1 MKTVFITGASGA
13 IGTACANLFQ
23 EKNYNIIYHYN
34 TNAEKATEFFS
45 KSFRVGDK
53 KLELLKETAVS
64 EDDIVLK
71 SGKKSISIYISIP
84 FCPSRC
90 SYCSFVSHS
99 VERAANLIP
108 EYLDYLIKEI
118 NLTSEIVKLLNQ
130 MPNYNTRSNITS
142 LTIANVYEIIYLLQK
157 NMKKYDGKYVP
168 KLEKALAFM
177 RENDKYSIPQL
188 AAYCGMSERCFY
200 TTFKQFTGVTPI
212 QMKHKIQGTKAE
224 QLLKNTHL
232 SVEEIANEVGFA
244 SETHFRKIFKKQCSY
259 LPKDIRKK

>member
-1 MKTVFITGASGA
+1 MANVFNRAFHIYKYWHNNTV
-13 IGTACANLFQ
+13 
-23 EKNYNIIYHYN
+23 E
-34 TNAEKATEFFS
+34 AEQLQRLY
-45 KSFRVGDK
+45 SFRSVEMGRLVAVCNGK
-53 KLELLKETAVS
+53 TITINKGELLFVPPNIKAKIKFFPEPNTHGTVIRIRYFPDADELEYPIQAV
-64 EDDIVLK
+64 K
-71 SGKKSISIYISIP
+71 
-84 FCPSRC
+84 
-90 SYCSFVSHS
+90 
-99 VERAANLIP
+99 
-108 EYLDYLIKEI
+108 
-118 NLTSEIVKLLNQ
+118 LTSEIVKLLNQ

-188 AAYCGMSERCFY
+188 AAYCGMSERRFY
-200 TTFKQFTGVTPI
+200 ATFKQFTGVTPI

-224 QLLKNTHL
+224 LLLKNTHL

-259 LPKDIRKK
+259 VPKDIRKK